1 MFRSQISNLIPLF
14 LTGLLSAQVHG
25 EAKKAKDARVV
36 LDAWHQESP
45 RAEERTLHFV
55 LWTPNNRELPHQH
68 EARLG
73 RIMEHLQ
80 NFYGKE
86 MDRLGFGPRSI
97 NLPRDPDGQV
107 KIHLIKG
114 DHPTAHYQKSSGSD
128 IRKECLP
135 VLRKAGI
142 NAHTPAS
149 HTYDLGKKFTSL
161 TGSSGIAAGKRGSVQ
176 FEIKG
181 DGKTLWRSKTLQAG
195 NLAPYKVDLKGVNK
209 IELLTHP
216 TNDGSASD
224 WALWLA
230 PTLESK

>member
-1 MFRSQISNLIPLF
+1 MKAQPDSSPTTSSPRGGNPTKTPAQIDGVILKKIPLTNFKPTTAKVGWGRPAYDF
-14 LTGLLSAQVHG
+14 LP
-25 EAKKAKDARVV
+25 DP
-36 LDAWHQESP
+36 SP
-45 RAEERTLHFV
+45 
-55 LWTPNNRELPHQH
+55 P
-68 EARLG
+68 
-73 RIMEHLQ
+73 
-80 NFYGKE
+80 
-86 MDRLGFGPRSI
+86 PRSRRQ
-97 NLPRDPDGQV
+97 NLHHR
-107 KIHLIKG
+107 HLY
-114 DHPTAHYQKSSGSD
+114 AH
-128 IRKECLP
+128 
-135 VLRKAGI
+135 A
-142 NAHTPAS
+142 PAS